1 MPQATAAAIITAMRD
16 GKLCILLTRRAHGPF
31 QGEWCLPGGH
41 IEPYE
46 KVRDAATR
54 EVKEETGLDFNAQFF
69 GCFDEIIPERKI
81 HAVVC
86 VYTGEGNGEI
96 RIAEE
101 EVTEYQWCPLEDAL
115 RMRLAFD
122 HHAIL
127 AAYASGGRAPAA
139 ISRVGE

>member
-1 MPQATAAAIITAMRD
+1 MPQATAAAIITSMRD
-16 GKLCILLTRRAHGPF
+16 GKLCILLTRRAHDPF

-46 KVRDAATR
+46 KARNAAIR

-86 VYTGEGNGEI
+86 VFTGEGNGEI
-96 RIAEE
+96 RFPEE

-115 RMRLAFD
+115 RLPLAFD
-122 HHAIL
+122 HHTIL
-127 AAYASGGRAPAA
+127 AAYAS
-139 ISRVGE
+139 SV